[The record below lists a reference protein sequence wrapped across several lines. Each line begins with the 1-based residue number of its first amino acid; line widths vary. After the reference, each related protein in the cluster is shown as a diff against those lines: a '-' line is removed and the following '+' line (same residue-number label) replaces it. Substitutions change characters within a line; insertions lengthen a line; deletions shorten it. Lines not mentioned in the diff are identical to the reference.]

1 MNSTNDFRRKWD
13 KQQYERRAQQRFTG
27 NVSSSEDNDSDDNEH
42 NEDIS
47 RKESKN

>member
-13 KQQYERRAQQRFTG
+13 KEEYEKRAQQTIRG
-27 NVSSSEDNDSDDNEH
+27 HVSESEDNDSDDNED

-47 RKESKN
+47 RKES